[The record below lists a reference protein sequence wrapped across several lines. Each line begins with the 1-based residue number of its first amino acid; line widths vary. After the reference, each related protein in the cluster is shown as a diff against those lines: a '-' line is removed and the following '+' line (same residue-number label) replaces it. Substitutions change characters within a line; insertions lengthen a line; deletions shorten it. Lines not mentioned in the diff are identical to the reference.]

1 MKVLDVQGRK
11 EWSETVI
18 SRDVKR
24 KGQTICLWL
33 PDALDVNSL
42 WFVLIG
48 IQTGCMS
55 QRHQENTLPCP
66 HNASV

>member
-1 MKVLDVQGRK
+1 MKVLDAQGRE

-24 KGQTICLWL
+24 KGQTICLCL

-42 WFVLIG
+42 WFVLK
-48 IQTGCMS
+48 
-55 QRHQENTLPCP
+55 RHQENTLPCP
-66 HNASV
+66 HSVSA